1 MTPHVLVW
9 DSAAVAA
16 DLVGALR
23 DLRRSGTVE
32 AVTGRPAREVGGHA
46 RDTGANIVHIVA
58 PDDGSDLPMRPG
70 SQADEDAAVAE
81 SLSSCRPALKSVILD
96 GCYRP
101 GFAERLA
108 HGGAAV
114 IGLPGRIGRGQAT
127 EFALA
132 WYAWVADTEGRPGLR
147 ARDAFDEAMLKTRF
161 HRLPASVQPQ
171 FLAQPQFPALESPQ
185 ETVFRTTPGAQ
196 PQRVTV
202 WYGTNRRPQAGTAGT
217 FGPEP
222 DDALHLGSCVVHVP
236 ESVPVGRDRARRV
249 RGSSGP
255 RTYGIEDLETLDHD
269 RFLSRL
275 RDALSRHD
283 VGERSIL
290 AYVHGYRVHFT
301 EAAAR
306 AAQLHSDLNNP
317 GQMAFFSWP
326 SAGSADKY
334 FADEDSIQH
343 AERYLLQFLGLLCR
357 DTGAEKVNI
366 IAHSMGNRAMLR
378 IAMRIAAGTPDACDI
393 RLGHVFLAAADV
405 SRRFFL
411 AEAAAYLTACEG
423 VTCYVSSRDRALKS
437 SGIVHTGD
445 RAGLTPPLTLL
456 GGIDIIDASET
467 DLTFLGHGYY
477 AEARPVLTDM
487 YSILRGQHRPETRF
501 GLQQAT
507 DPQGRPYWRFRR

>member
-1 MTPHVLVW
+1 VPPRVLVW
-9 DSAAVAA
+9 DSGAVAA
-16 DLVGALR
+16 DLVAALR
-23 DLRRSGTVE
+23 DLLPPGAVE
-32 AVTGRPAREVGGHA
+32 AVTGSPARETGGHA
-46 RDTGANIVHIVA
+46 RDTGTNVVHVVA

-70 SQADEDAAVAE
+70 SEAAEDAATAE
-81 SLSSCRPALKSVILD
+81 SLSTYQPALVAVVLD

-101 GFAERLA
+101 GLAEPIA
-108 HGGAAV
+108 QGGTPV
-114 IGLPGRIGRGQAT
+114 IALPGRIGRGQAT

-132 WYAWVADTEGRPGLR
+132 WYAGL
-147 ARDAFDEAMLKTRF
+147 AGTPAKPPLTPHEAFNQAMLETRF
-161 HRLPASVQPQ
+161 HRLPTGVQPQ
-171 FLAQPQFPALESPQ
+171 FLAHGSPQ
-185 ETVFRTTPGAQ
+185 GTVFRAPSGAQ
-196 PQRVTV
+196 PQQVTL
-202 WYGTNRRPQAGTAGT
+202 WYGTNRRPRAGTAGT

-222 DDALHLGSCVVHVP
+222 DDALHLGSCVVRVP
-236 ESVPVGRDRARRV
+236 DSVPVGKARARRA

-255 RTYGIEDLETLDHD
+255 RTYGMEALEALDHGQ
-269 RFLSRL
+269 FLSRL
-275 RDALSRHD
+275 RDALSKHGA
-283 VGERSIL
+283 GERSIL

-301 EAAAR
+301 EAATR

-343 AERYLLQFLGLLCR
+343 AERYLLRFLDLLCR
-357 DTGAEKVNI
+357 DTGAEKVNV

-378 IAMRIAAGTPDACDI
+378 IAMRIAADTPDARGI

-411 AEAAAYLTACEG
+411 AEAAAYPTACDG

-437 SGIVHTGD
+437 SGIIHTGD

-456 GGIDIIDASET
+456 DGIDTIDASET

-487 YSILRGQHRPETRF
+487 HNILRGQHRPESRF
-501 GLQQAT
+501 GLKQAT
-507 DPQGRPYWRFRR
+507 NPEGRPYWRFRP